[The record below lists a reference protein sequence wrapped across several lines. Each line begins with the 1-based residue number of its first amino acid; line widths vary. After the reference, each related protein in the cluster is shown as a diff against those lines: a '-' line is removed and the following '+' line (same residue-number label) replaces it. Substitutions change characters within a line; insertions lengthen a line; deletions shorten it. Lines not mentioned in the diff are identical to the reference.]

1 MKNIEHQIQEIAAQ
15 IARLTEQK
23 VHLESQLAQNA
34 IAAENTFA
42 SNPQKI
48 SSEETTQ
55 LFKRYFRGRTD
66 VYAKRWSSQ
75 SGKSGYSP
83 ACKHEWARDICGKP
97 KIKCADCP
105 NRTFLPFDDIAIKKH
120 LTGTQILGLYPL
132 LEDDS
137 CYFLAMDFD
146 GKSWREDV
154 FAVKRTCVEANIP
167 TAIERSRSGDGGHL
181 WIFFTDKIPA
191 ITARRLGSFLIT
203 KTMSQRYQM
212 DMKSYDRLFPNQDTL
227 PKGGF
232 GNLIALPFQKE
243 AIANGNSVF
252 IDDKA
257 VPYPDQWGYL
267 SSVRKMDAIEV
278 NTIAESAAK
287 AGAILDVRRS
297 PIDEQD
303 EPWNRL
309 PPGKISPVVKIDN
322 PPASIEAVLANRIYI
337 KTEQCPSAL
346 LNRIKRLAAFQN
358 PEFYKKQKM
367 RFSTHATPRIICCS
381 EIVDDYL
388 SLPRGCIDD
397 LRTVL
402 KEHQIGLKLK
412 DERKSGE
419 ATDFTFHGK
428 LAVPQEQA
436 LQDVLSADFGVFV
449 APPGAGK
456 TVLAIAAIAE
466 RKTNVLIL
474 THRKPLMEQWRLQL
488 SSLLGLDKKEIG
500 QIGGGKNK
508 SNGRV
513 DIAMVQSLDSGQS
526 VDPRIADYGFIIVDE
541 CQHVSAFSFEKALT
555 QAKAKYVL
563 GLTATPYRRDGQQP
577 IIHMQC
583 GPICHQMTR
592 KDLPEQSSIAT
603 VCLHKTDF
611 HCEWTENSK
620 IHEVWNKMIA
630 DEKRNQLI
638 VDDIIEAI
646 TAGRYPLIL
655 TERKEHL
662 RTLEKLL
669 DGKTDFLFVLYGG
682 MREKTRQAIFQQIKA
697 APENARKAILATG
710 SYIGEGFDEPA
721 LDTLFLTMPSSFK
734 GKIVQYAGRL
744 HRAHAGKQ
752 SIRIYDYADTTV
764 SVLETMKKKRLKT
777 YKLLG
782 YVIEEI
788 SQIDTTHLSLFDAK
802 A

>member
-1 MKNIEHQIQEIAAQ
+1 
-15 IARLTEQK
+15 
-23 VHLESQLAQNA
+23 
-34 IAAENTFA
+34 
-42 SNPQKI
+42 
-48 SSEETTQ
+48 
-55 LFKRYFRGRTD
+55 
-66 VYAKRWSSQ
+66 
-75 SGKSGYSP
+75 
-83 ACKHEWARDICGKP
+83 
-97 KIKCADCP
+97 
-105 NRTFLPFDDIAIKKH
+105 
-120 LTGTQILGLYPL
+120 LGLYPL
-132 LEDDS
+132 LEDDG

-146 GKSWREDV
+146 GTTWREDI

-167 TAIERSRSGDGGHL
+167 AAIERSRSGDGGHL
-181 WIFFTDKIPA
+181 WIFFADKIPA

-203 KTMSQRYQM
+203 KTMSQRYQL

-243 AIANGNSVF
+243 AMDNGNSVF
-252 IDDKA
+252 IDDNA

-267 SSVRKMDAIEV
+267 ALARKMSVSEV
-278 NTIAESAAK
+278 QAIAESAAK
-287 AGAILDVRRS
+287 TGAILDVRRS

-309 PPGKISPVVKIDN
+309 PSGKSPPVVKIDN

-337 KTEQCPSAL
+337 KTGQCPSVL
-346 LNRIKRLAAFQN
+346 LNRLKRLAAFQN

-381 EIVDDYL
+381 EIVNDYL
-388 SLPRGCIDD
+388 SLPRGCLDD

-402 KEHQIGLKLK
+402 KEHRIGLNLK
-412 DERKSGE
+412 DERNSGE
-419 ATDFTFHGK
+419 AADFIFHCK
-428 LAVPQEQA
+428 LTEPQAQA
-436 LQDVLSADFGVFV
+436 LKDVLATDFGVFV

-456 TVLAIAAIAE
+456 TVLAIAAITH

-508 SNGRV
+508 SNGRI
-513 DIAMVQSLDSGQS
+513 DIAMVQSLDSAQS
-526 VDPRIADYGFIIVDE
+526 VTPRIADYGFIIVDE
-541 CQHVSAFSFEKALT
+541 CHHVSAFSFEKVLT
-555 QAKAKYVL
+555 QAKSKYVL

-583 GPICHQMTR
+583 GPICHQMTH
-592 KDLPEQSSIAT
+592 KDLPEQSSAAT
-603 VCLHKTDF
+603 VCLRKTDF
-611 HCEWTENSK
+611 SCEWTENSK

-630 DEKRNQLI
+630 DEKRNLQI
-638 VDDIIEAI
+638 VDDITEAI
-646 TAGRYPLIL
+646 AAGRYPLIL

-682 MREKTRQAIFQQIKA
+682 MREKNKQAIFQQIKA
-697 APENARKAILATG
+697 VPETARKAILATG

-721 LDTLFLTMPSSFK
+721 LDTLFLTMPSSFR

-744 HRAHAGKQ
+744 HRAHTGKQ
-752 SIRIYDYADTTV
+752 SIRIYDYADSAV

-782 YVIEEI
+782 YTIEQTIQEI
-788 SQIDTTHLSLFDAK
+788 LLK
-802 A
+802 